1 MFDFIYECF
10 GFKKKKKKV
19 EWFIGDE
26 PLKTNL

>member
-10 GFKKKKKKV
+10 RFRKKKKKV

-26 PLKTNL
+26 QLKTNS